1 VFGRVR
7 RGLPRIE
14 RHGAT
19 ALAVVALAVLAGC
32 GGSDESDNSG
42 TVTESGPEVSDQLT
56 ETLGTT
62 ASKASD
68 DALVR
73 TALDAV
79 FASGDPAK
87 ACETYVT
94 PNYVVTAYGDLDGC
108 RAAQTAG
115 AAAKSIAVNNLQ
127 VAGGAATATV
137 VPASGASAGEKIAVT
152 LVQYGDIWKV
162 DTGAANVPVGP

>member
-1 VFGRVR
+1 MRRVR
-7 RGLPRIE
+7 RGLPSLE
-14 RHGAT
+14 RHGAG
-19 ALAVVALAVLAGC
+19 ALAIVALAVLAGC
-32 GGSDESDNSG
+32 GGSDDSDEPG
-42 TVTESGPEVSDQLT
+42 TVTQAGPEVSDQLT
-56 ETLGTT
+56 EALGTT
-62 ASKASD
+62 QSKASD

-73 TALDAV
+73 EALDAV

-115 AAAKSIAVNNLQ
+115 AAGKSIAVDNLQ
-127 VAGGAATATV
+127 VASGAATATV
-137 VPASGASAGEKIAVT
+137 VPAGGASAGEKIDVT

-162 DTGAANVPVGP
+162 DRGVANVPVGP

>member
-7 RGLPRIE
+7 RRLPRIE
-14 RHGAT
+14 RHGAA
-19 ALAVVALAVLAGC
+19 ALAAVALAVLAGC
-32 GGSDESDNSG
+32 GSSGDSDESG
-42 TVTESGPEVSDQLT
+42 AVTQAGPEVSDQLT
-56 ETLGTT
+56 ATLGTT

-73 TALDAV
+73 EALDAV

-94 PNYVVTAYGDLDGC
+94 PNYVISAYGDLDGC
-108 RAAQTAG
+108 RAAQTSG
-115 AAAKSIAVNNLQ
+115 AAAKSVAVDNVK
-127 VAGGAATATV
+127 VASGAATATV
-137 VPASGASAGEKIAVT
+137 VPAGGPSAGEKIDVI

-162 DTGAANVPVGP
+162 DTASANVPVGP